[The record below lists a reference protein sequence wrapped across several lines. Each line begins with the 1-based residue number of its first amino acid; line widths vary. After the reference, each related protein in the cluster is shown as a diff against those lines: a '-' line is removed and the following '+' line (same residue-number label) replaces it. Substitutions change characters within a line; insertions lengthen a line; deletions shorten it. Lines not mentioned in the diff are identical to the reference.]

1 MRPFRLTKSKERS
14 GLSDRHTLE
23 FHPAAKK
30 ELLKLE
36 HQIKV
41 FIVKSLDDFISSYSE
56 AYEME
61 LMKTSKVKKLKGEWQ
76 GFYRLR
82 LRNYRVIYEKINER
96 LIIHIV
102 RVAHRKE
109 VY

>member
-1 MRPFRLTKSKERS
+1 MPFSLT
-14 GLSDRHTLE
+14 

-30 ELLKLE
+30 ELDKLDP
-36 HQIKV
+36 QTKR
-41 FIVKSLDDFISSYSE
+41 FIVSSLREFIDHYDTF
-56 AYEME
+56 YERE
-61 LMKTSKVKKLKGEWQ
+61 LMHRSKIKKLKGEWE

-82 LRNYRVIYEKINER
+82 LRSYRVIYEKLHDE
-96 LIIHIV
+96 LLIHIV

>member
-1 MRPFRLTKSKERS
+1 MSTY
-14 GLSDRHTLE
+14 TLE

-30 ELLKLE
+30 ELDKLD
-36 HQIKV
+36 HQVKV
-41 FIVKSLDDFISSYSE
+41 FIVQSLSLFIENYDG
-56 AYEME
+56 AYEAE
-61 LMKTSKVKKLKGEWQ
+61 LMKLTKVKKLQGQWD

-82 LRNYRVIYEKINER
+82 LRDYRVIYEKINNQ
-96 LIIHIV
+96 LVIHII

>member
-1 MRPFRLTKSKERS
+1 MADYR
-14 GLSDRHTLE
+14 LE

-30 ELLKLE
+30 ELDKID
-36 HQIKV
+36 HQARV
-41 FIVKSLDDFISSYSE
+41 FIVKSLALFIENYD
-56 AYEME
+56 AQYEIE
-61 LMKTSKVKKLKGEWQ
+61 LLQQTKIKKLQGEWS

-82 LRNYRVIYEKINER
+82 LRDYRVIYEKINDQ
-96 LIIHIV
+96 LVIHII

>member
-1 MRPFRLTKSKERS
+1 MSNY
-14 GLSDRHTLE
+14 TLE

-30 ELLKLE
+30 ELDKLDS
-36 HQIKV
+36 QVKI
-41 FIVKSLDDFISSYSE
+41 FIVQSLVLFIENYGTQ
-56 AYEME
+56 YEIE
-61 LMKTSKVKKLKGEWQ
+61 LMKLSKVKKLQGKWD

-82 LRNYRVIYEKINER
+82 LRDYRVIYEKINNQ
-96 LIIHIV
+96 LVIHII

>member
-1 MRPFRLTKSKERS
+1 MSNY
-14 GLSDRHTLE
+14 TLE

-30 ELLKLE
+30 ELDKLDP
-36 HQIKV
+36 QVKI
-41 FIVKSLDDFISSYSE
+41 FIVQSLVLFIENYD
-56 AYEME
+56 AKYETE
-61 LMKTSKVKKLKGEWQ
+61 LMKLLKVKKLQGKWD

-82 LRNYRVIYEKINER
+82 LRDYRVIYEKINNQ
-96 LIIHIV
+96 LVIHII

>member
-1 MRPFRLTKSKERS
+1 MAEYR
-14 GLSDRHTLE
+14 LE

-30 ELLKLE
+30 ELDKFD
-36 HQIKV
+36 HQTKIYIV
-41 FIVKSLDDFISSYSE
+41 QSLCLFIE
-56 AYEME
+56 AYSPEYE
-61 LMKTSKVKKLKGEWQ
+61 QDLMHQSTIKKLKGEWK

-82 LRNYRVIYEKINER
+82 LRNYRVIYEKIDER

-102 RVAHRKE
+102 RIAHRRE